1 MLRDRS
7 MQAVVSG
14 TINMNVD
21 TTCAPPYMP
30 KQEMECDTIQVLQEA
45 TFLCR
50 APVDVAVPDP
60 DAADH
65 DLVRDQTFYLVVL
78 AIDDPLDLDSPNGP
92 LVFLVALTAILVLAL
107 VFVGTRLLD
116 ITGVVLSDRRD
127 LEPDSEKVVDVA

>member
-1 MLRDRS
+1 
-7 MQAVVSG
+7 MQAVIPG

-30 KQEMECDTIQVLQEA
+30 KGGIEYDTIQVLPEA

-50 APVDVAVPDP
+50 APVDVAVPNP

-65 DLVRDQTFYLVVL
+65 DLVRDQTFHLVVL
-78 AIDDPLDLDSPNGP
+78 AIDDSLDLDPADGP
-92 LVFLVALTAILVLAL
+92 LVFLIILVIVALAAILVLAL
-107 VFVGTRLLD
+107 VFVRTRLLD
-116 ITGVVLSDRRD
+116 IASVVLSDRRD

>member
-1 MLRDRS
+1 
-7 MQAVVSG
+7 MQAVVPG

-30 KQEMECDTIQVLQEA
+30 KEGIEYDIIQALPTA
-45 TFLCR
+45 MLLCR

-65 DLVRDQTFYLVVL
+65 DLVRYQTFHLVVL
-78 AIDDPLDLDSPNGP
+78 AINNPLDLDPADGP
-92 LVFLVALTAILVLAL
+92 LVLLIILVLVTLAAILVLAL

-116 ITGVVLSDRRD
+116 VTGVMLGDRRD

>member
-1 MLRDRS
+1 
-7 MQAVVSG
+7 
-14 TINMNVD
+14 MNVD

-30 KQEMECDTIQVLQEA
+30 KEGIECDTIQVLPEA

-50 APVDVAVPDP
+50 APVDIAVPDP

-65 DLVRDQTFYLVVL
+65 DLVRYQPFHLVVL
-78 AIDDPLDLDSPNGP
+78 AINDPLDLDPADKS
-92 LVFLVALTAILVLAL
+92 LVVLMILVIVALAAVLVLAL
-107 VFVGTRLLD
+107 VFIGTRLLD

>member
-1 MLRDRS
+1 
-7 MQAVVSG
+7 
-14 TINMNVD
+14 
-21 TTCAPPYMP
+21 MP
-30 KQEMECDTIQVLQEA
+30 KEGIKCDTIQVLLGA

-65 DLVRDQTFYLVVL
+65 DLVRDQTFHLVVL
-78 AIDDPLDLDSPNGP
+78 TVNDPLDLDPPNGP
-92 LVFLVALTAILVLAL
+92 LGFLIILVIVAPAAILVLAL
-107 VFVGTRLLD
+107 VFIGTRLLD

>member
-1 MLRDRS
+1 
-7 MQAVVSG
+7 MQAVIPG
-14 TINMNVD
+14 TININVD

-30 KQEMECDTIQVLQEA
+30 KEGIEYDTIQVPSEA

-65 DLVRDQTFYLVVL
+65 DLVRDQTLHLVVL
-78 AIDDPLDLDSPNGP
+78 AVNDPLDLDPPNGP
-92 LVFLVALTAILVLAL
+92 LVFLIILVLVALAAILVLAL
-107 VFVGTRLLD
+107 VFVGTCLLD
-116 ITGVVLSDRRD
+116 ITGMMLSDRRD